1 MRTDYNAVI
10 YQTNRKIEKRFYL
23 PVLEIQPSSFFSSFF
38 SSSSFAFFF
47 LASMRAIMVRVFPSP
62 MSSAKSK
69 IGATQTGRRS
79 KEKTNNYNLKLLK
92 QHFIINTSHIPYDS

>member
-10 YQTNRKIEKRFYL
+10 YQTNGKIEKRFYL

-69 IGATQTGRRS
+69 KGATQTGRRS

-92 QHFIINTSHIPYDS
+92 QHFIINTSHIP